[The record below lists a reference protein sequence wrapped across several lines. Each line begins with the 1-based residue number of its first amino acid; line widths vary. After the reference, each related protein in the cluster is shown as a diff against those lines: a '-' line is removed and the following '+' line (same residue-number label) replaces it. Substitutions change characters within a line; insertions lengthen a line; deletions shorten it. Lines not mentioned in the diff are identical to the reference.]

1 MSLSHAILGLLRDE
15 PMSGYDLK
23 TKCFDK
29 TIAHFWPAD
38 QAQIYRTLD
47 RMAER
52 GWVTFEE
59 EEQENRPNRKVY
71 RLTEEGHGELDRWIT
86 EERFDLTKTRDPT
99 LIQIFHA
106 GEHDPSVVREVLE
119 HRREV
124 LEARLATFEA
134 IPLPEL
140 EAEDAPWHTVLQRM
154 TLEMGLASTRCLIEA
169 TNRCLARVEAEIDAR
184 SHS

>member
-23 TKCFDK
+23 TECFDE

-47 RMAER
+47 RMHEE

-59 EEQENRPNRKVY
+59 QQQEDRPNRKVY
-71 RLTEEGHGELDRWIT
+71 RLTDDGREELDSWIA
-86 EERFDLTKTRDPT
+86 EERFELAKVRDPT

-106 GEHDPSVVREVLE
+106 GEHDPQVVREILE
-119 HRREV
+119 HRREL
-124 LEARLATFEA
+124 LETRLATYEA
-134 IPLPEL
+134 IPLPGL
-140 EAEDAPWHTVLQRM
+140 EDEEVPWRVALQRM
-154 TLEMGLASTRCLIEA
+154 TLEMGLASTQALFEA
-169 TNRCLARVEAEIDAR
+169 TDRCLARVDEEIEAR
-184 SHS
+184 SQG